1 MKKIIFLV
9 GISSIF
15 FFSPKV
21 LASESSQQLTFELTN
36 IDFKKENYYLIE
48 TTQIVNIDFSDKDY
62 NGSFRIELI
71 SNGESLT
78 SELLAINNVETNEID
93 FSNVDNTSFNLTI
106 KADLNVKDFLVSNDS
121 YYIIVKFES
130 TTSEE
135 VYYEKLPI
143 DSSEASEDKDIKDDE
158 VEVTDE
164 SPDESEE
171 MNTQPDESIEEDMQE
186 SEIPDSSDDRDTTI
200 EEGISKP
207 DETNDELNDDNESTS
222 IDEDVTV
229 SESSAIAYKINVY
242 EERVKITGC

>member
-62 NGSFRIELI
+62 NGSFRIDLI

-135 VYYEKLPI
+135 VYYEILPI

-207 DETNDELNDDNESTS
+207 DETNDELNDDNESSS

>member
-62 NGSFRIELI
+62 NGSFLIDLI

-143 DSSEASEDKDIKDDE
+143 DSSEASEDGDIKDDE

-186 SEIPDSSDDRDTTI
+186 SEISDSSDDRDTTI

-207 DETNDELNDDNESTS
+207 DETNDELNDDNESSS

-229 SESSAIAYKINVY
+229 SESSAIAYKINGY

>member
-62 NGSFRIELI
+62 NGSFRIDLI

-143 DSSEASEDKDIKDDE
+143 DSSEASEDKDIKDDD
-158 VEVTDE
+158 VEATDE

-186 SEIPDSSDDRDTTI
+186 SGNT
-200 EEGISKP
+200 
-207 DETNDELNDDNESTS
+207 
-222 IDEDVTV
+222 
-229 SESSAIAYKINVY
+229 
-242 EERVKITGC
+242 

>member
-15 FFSPKV
+15 FSSPKV

-62 NGSFRIELI
+62 NCSFRIELI

-143 DSSEASEDKDIKDDE
+143 DSSEASEDGDIKDDD
-158 VEVTDE
+158 VEATDE

-171 MNTQPDESIEEDMQE
+171 MNTQPDESVEEDMQE
-186 SEIPDSSDDRDTTI
+186 SEIPDSSDDSDTTI

-207 DETNDELNDDNESTS
+207 DEVNEGLNDDNESSS

>member
-48 TTQIVNIDFSDKDY
+48 TTQNVNIDFSDKDY

-143 DSSEASEDKDIKDDE
+143 DSSEASEDGDIKDDE
-158 VEVTDE
+158 VKVTDE

-171 MNTQPDESIEEDMQE
+171 MNTQPDESVEEDMQE
-186 SEIPDSSDDRDTTI
+186 SEIPDNSDDSDTTI
-200 EEGISKP
+200 EEDISKP
-207 DETNDELNDDNESTS
+207 DETNEGQNDDNESSS

>member
-21 LASESSQQLTFELTN
+21 FASESSQQLTFELTN

-143 DSSEASEDKDIKDDE
+143 DSSEASEDGDIKDDD
-158 VEVTDE
+158 VEATDE

-171 MNTQPDESIEEDMQE
+171 MNTQPDESVEEDMQE
-186 SEIPDSSDDRDTTI
+186 SEIPDSSDDSDTTI

-207 DETNDELNDDNESTS
+207 DEVNEGLNDDNESSS

>member
-36 IDFKKENYYLIE
+36 IDFNKENYYLIE
-48 TTQIVNIDFSDKDY
+48 TTQIVTIDFSDKDY
-62 NGSFRIELI
+62 NDSFRIELI

-78 SELLAINNVETNEID
+78 SELLAINDVATNEID

-143 DSSEASEDKDIKDDE
+143 DSSEASEDGDIKDDE

-186 SEIPDSSDDRDTTI
+186 SEIPDSSDDSDTTI

-207 DETNDELNDDNESTS
+207 DEVNEGLNDDNESSS

-229 SESSAIAYKINVY
+229 SESSTIAYKINVY

>member
-62 NGSFRIELI
+62 NGSFRIDLI

-143 DSSEASEDKDIKDDE
+143 DSSEASEDKDIKDDD
-158 VEVTDE
+158 VEATDE

-207 DETNDELNDDNESTS
+207 DETNDELNDDNESSS

>member
-62 NGSFRIELI
+62 NGSFRIDLI

-143 DSSEASEDKDIKDDE
+143 DSSEASEDGDIKDDE

-171 MNTQPDESIEEDMQE
+171 MNTQPDESVEEDMQE
-186 SEIPDSSDDRDTTI
+186 SEIPDSSDDSDTTI

-207 DETNDELNDDNESTS
+207 DEVNDDNESSS

-229 SESSAIAYKINVY
+229 SESSAIAYKINGY

>member
-143 DSSEASEDKDIKDDE
+143 DSSEASEDGDIKDDD
-158 VEVTDE
+158 VEATDE

-171 MNTQPDESIEEDMQE
+171 MNTQPDESVEEDMQE
-186 SEIPDSSDDRDTTI
+186 SEIPDSSDDSDTTI

-207 DETNDELNDDNESTS
+207 DEVNEGLNDDNESSS

>member
-62 NGSFRIELI
+62 NGSFRIDLI

-135 VYYEKLPI
+135 VYYEILPI

-207 DETNDELNDDNESTS
+207 DETNDELNDDNESSS

-242 EERVKITGC
+242 EERVKITEC